1 MSTCVIHGHR
11 GARGLAPE
19 NTLAGFA
26 CACAI
31 GVHGLELDVLI
42 SADEKI
48 VVHHD
53 ARLNTDLCRDAAGNW
68 VTGRTPAIYT
78 LTEDEIRTYDVGTIR
93 PGSEQETRFPS
104 QQGVNGEPIPL
115 LSDLVIW
122 WQSLSPYRPVLNIE
136 LKSDPRYPDES
147 PDPLD
152 YALIVVSEL
161 KKWDLLDSVWL
172 QAFDWRLLQ
181 AIQRLSDDAFTGYL
195 SSERG
200 HDATVLKEGESP
212 WLAGF
217 DPCRF
222 SSSLPQ
228 AIQAAGGRFWG
239 PAFGDLSKA
248 GVQEAQTLGLSVHTW
263 TLNEDDAFQRAIDLG
278 VDGMT
283 SDYPDRARAA
293 LHSAGFSVAPQSEP
307 ADSARVTPT

>member
-1 MSTCVIHGHR
+1 VSTCVIHGHR

-26 CACAI
+26 CACAV

-263 TLNEDDAFQRAIDLG
+263 TLNENDAFQRAIDLG